1 MIVDPWVLL
10 AFLPAALALNLTP
23 GADMMFC
30 LGQGLRA
37 GPRAAVA
44 ASGGISLGVFV
55 HAGLAGA
62 GLSALIAAVPGA
74 LDVIRWVGVAYLM
87 VLAVQAL
94 RAGPVGMDAARQ
106 VRPRAAV
113 RAFGRAFG
121 QGLAVNLTNP
131 KVILFVLAFVPQFV
145 DPARGAVLG
154 QFAVYG
160 AVLSLG
166 GFIINGAVGVFA
178 AGAAGRLTGN
188 PAFARAL
195 GWISAG
201 IFTGLAL
208 RLALMEKG

>member
-30 LGQGLRA
+30 LGTGLRA

-62 GLSALIAAVPGA
+62 GLSALIAALPGA
-74 LDVIRWVGVAYLM
+74 LDVIRWVGVAYLL

-94 RAGPVGMDAARQ
+94 RAAPIGRDQVRQ
-106 VRPRAAV
+106 LRPRAAW
-113 RAFGRAFG
+113 RAFG

-145 DPARGAVLG
+145 DPSRAVLG
-154 QFAVYG
+154 QFLVYG
-160 AVLSLG
+160 AVMSLG

-188 PAFARAL
+188 PVFARAL

-208 RLALMEKG
+208 RLALMQKG

>member
-44 ASGGISLGVFV
+44 ASAGIALGGMI
-55 HAGLAGA
+55 HAAIAGL

-74 LDVIRWVGVAYLM
+74 LEVIRWVGVAYLM
-87 VLAVQAL
+87 LLAVQAL
-94 RAGPVGMDAARQ
+94 RAGPVVRDAVRQ
-106 VRPRAAV
+106 VRPRAAW
-113 RAFGRAFG
+113 RAFG
-121 QGLAVNLTNP
+121 QGLVVNLTNP

-154 QFAVYG
+154 QFMLYG

-166 GFIINGAVGVFA
+166 GFVVNGAVGVFA
-178 AGAAGRLTGN
+178 AGAAGRLAGN
-188 PAFARAL
+188 PVLARAL

-208 RLALMEKG
+208 RLALMQKG

>member
-62 GLSALIAAVPGA
+62 GLSALIAAMPGA

-106 VRPRAAV
+106 VRPRAAL
-113 RAFGRAFG
+113 RAFG

-145 DPARGAVLG
+145 DPSRGAVLG
-154 QFAVYG
+154 QFLVYG

-188 PAFARAL
+188 AAFARAL